1 MPVTAKKRSGH
12 PLQTQQK
19 MERRRIPAG
28 DLHQMG
34 GEKGPTSLAQ
44 RRILIA
50 DKDRHVRQQFLD
62 LLKQQG
68 LKVDA
73 VTTADM
79 VLKRVKVRPYE
90 AIFLGQEISCLG
102 ELGLTERII
111 RIRPHASVVLMET
124 CHSSQSRQQAM
135 KRGTLY
141 YLVKPVSPEML
152 EIVVQSCLERAHL
165 LRQNAELQRKTIL
178 DDLTTAFN
186 RRYLDAYL
194 DEELDRVRRYRR
206 TLSILFFDL
215 DHLKD
220 VNDRHGHLAGS
231 RVLRELAQLI
241 KGKLRKSDRIFRY
254 GGDEF
259 VVTLPETGAE
269 GALCAAHRLRR
280 MVRSHRFLRTSGRG
294 VRLTA
299 SFGVATFP
307 EDGAVQKDLIRAAD
321 QAMYRVKTQT
331 RDGVA
336 SRSRIEAD
344 TLGSDAGRSRLATV

>member
-1 MPVTAKKRSGH
+1 MAK
-12 PLQTQQK
+12 
-19 MERRRIPAG
+19 
-28 DLHQMG
+28 
-34 GEKGPTSLAQ
+34 

-50 DKDRHVRQQFLD
+50 DKDHRARQQVQE
-62 LLKQQG
+62 LLERQG
-68 LKVDA
+68 LQVDV
-73 VTTADM
+73 VTTAALA
-79 VLKRVKVRPYE
+79 LKRVQIRVYD
-90 AIFLGQEISCLG
+90 AIFLGQEIPRIGRL
-102 ELGLTERII
+102 ELTERIV
-111 RIRPHASVVLMET
+111 RRYPNASVVLLGDS
-124 CHSSQSRQQAM
+124 HNNQFRRHAV
-135 KRGTLY
+135 KRGALY
-141 YLVKPVSPEML
+141 CLATPVSRDML
-152 EIVVQSCLERAHL
+152 EIVVQSCLERTHL
-165 LRQNAELQRKTIL
+165 LRQVAELQRKTIQ
-178 DDLTTAFN
+178 DDLTTTFN

-231 RVLRELAQLI
+231 LALRELAQLV

-269 GALCAAHRLRR
+269 GAFCVAHRLRR
-280 MVRSHRFLRTSGRG
+280 LVRSHRFLRTLGRG

-321 QAMYRVKTQT
+321 QAMYRVKTRT

-336 SRSRIEAD
+336 SRSKIEAD
-344 TLGSDAGRSRLATV
+344 RLGSDAGRSRLARV